1 MLMRTIYD
9 KYRSILLYELVI
21 ILTINNLQLVVGYNI
36 EQLDIRGWMAIVGHW
51 ALASSLIR
59 GAHDWSVPVGGAH
72 ILIVS
77 LD

>member
-1 MLMRTIYD
+1 MEQCID
-9 KYRSILLYELVI
+9 SIVSILLYKLVI
-21 ILTINNLQLVVGYNI
+21 ILTINDLQPVVGYTI